1 MAMLSVSMLRYDS
14 CDWYAI
20 ALLVEVA
27 CQELWLLLLALRSEF
42 LAGKASE
49 QLNVYVG
56 RA

>member
-1 MAMLSVSMLRYDS
+1 MLSVSMLRYDS